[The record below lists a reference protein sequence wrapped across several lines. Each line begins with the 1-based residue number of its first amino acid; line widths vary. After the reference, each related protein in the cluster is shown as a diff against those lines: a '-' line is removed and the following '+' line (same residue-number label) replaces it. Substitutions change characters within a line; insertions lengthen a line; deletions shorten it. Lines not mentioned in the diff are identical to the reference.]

1 LVIQTVHTETHRW
14 ATGDQFGMPFPA
26 DAATLRNG
34 GARFLTDAF
43 RASRALD
50 GNSVTRVT
58 GFHEVAG
65 GSTGRKVVLSVE
77 YDEAEPGLHTELFV
91 KFSRDFDNLVRDR
104 GKTQMEPE
112 VRFASLSRAAGFPI
126 AVPRALFGDY
136 HQQTGTGILIT
147 ERIQFGSNG
156 IERQYHKCL
165 DYEMPEQLEH
175 YRALLTAVARLA
187 GTHRAGR
194 LPADLTAHF
203 PLDVQAATVGNRSPQ
218 SGDEL
223 NRRLTQLAEFAETHP
238 GLLPANA
245 ASPEF
250 LSSLRA
256 DAPRI
261 AAHKEFVA
269 RQLAADTDYV
279 SLCHWNANVDNAW
292 FWRDADGL
300 HCGLMD
306 WGCVSQMN
314 LGMALW
320 GALSGA
326 ETSMWDRHLDE
337 LLHVF
342 VTEVRRCGGPDLDP
356 GRLRR
361 HTLLYAAVMG
371 VAWLLDVP
379 ALIRKRFGGSA
390 PGDRTDP
397 RIKDDESVRAPLQML
412 SNLLN
417 LWEGHRIG
425 DLLDAALAESLV

>member
-1 LVIQTVHTETHRW
+1 MHTEAHRW
-14 ATGDQFGMPFPA
+14 VTGDQFDMPFPA
-26 DAATLRNG
+26 DAAALRNG

-43 RASRALD
+43 RAAGALD
-50 GNSVTRVT
+50 GNSVTRIA
-58 GFHEVAG
+58 GLREVAG

-91 KFSRDFDNLVRDR
+91 KFSRDFDNPIRDR

-112 VRFASLSRAAGFPI
+112 VRFASLSRSAGFPI
-126 AVPRALFGDY
+126 AVPSALFGDY
-136 HQQTGTGILIT
+136 QRQTGTGILIT
-147 ERIQFGSNG
+147 ERIRFGSNG

-165 DYEMPEQLEH
+165 DYEMPEPLEH

-187 GTHRAGR
+187 GTHRSGS
-194 LPADLTAHF
+194 LPAGLTAHF
-203 PLDVQAATVGNRSPQ
+203 PLDVQAATVGNRTPFST
-218 SGDEL
+218 DEL
-223 NRRLTQLAEFAETHP
+223 DRRLTQLAEFAETHP
-238 GLLPANA
+238 GLLPANV

-250 LSSLRA
+250 LSSLRT

-261 AAHKEFVA
+261 AAHEHFVA

-279 SLCHWNANVDNAW
+279 ALCHWNANVDNAW
-292 FWRDADGL
+292 FWRDTDGL

-320 GALSGA
+320 GAMSGA
-326 ETSMWDRHLDE
+326 ETSMWERHLDE

-342 VTEVRRCGGPDLDP
+342 VTEVSRCGGPALDAD
-356 GRLRR
+356 RLRR

-379 ALIRKRFGGSA
+379 ALIRKRFGASA

-417 LWEGHRIG
+417 LWERHRIG